1 MKASRLLSILMIL
14 QARKHRTAD
23 QLAEEL
29 EVSVRTIHRD
39 VDELSAAGVPIYAER
54 GRQGGFRLVDGY
66 QTRLTGLDA
75 DEASAL
81 MLSGIGT
88 ALDDLGLKNALSQ
101 TERKLM
107 AALPESTRTKAA
119 MVADRFHLD
128 PLAWYRQKE
137 VTPFVTQIAKAVWAD
152 QRISI
157 SYDSWK
163 GRVQRDL
170 DPIAIVLKAGIW
182 YLIGRAET
190 VRVYRISNVKA
201 LTLIGE
207 TFNRPSDF
215 DVGAFW
221 GEWRRKFETQ
231 IRSGRALIRVTER
244 GMSLL
249 INMGLNPIEIKP
261 VKNQLHMS
269 DVELAVEDKTSA
281 VREILSLGA
290 EAEVI
295 EPAALRSAVQ
305 DEIFRLEKKYS
316 SVFKKGRE
324 LNSSSIPRLSDG
336 ES

>member
-1 MKASRLLSILMIL
+1 MKASRLLSILMTL
-14 QARKHRTAD
+14 QARKQRTAE

-54 GRQGGFRLVDGY
+54 GRQGGFRLLDGY

-88 ALDDLGLKNALSQ
+88 ALDDLGLKDALSQ
-101 TERKLM
+101 TERKLL
-107 AALPESTRTKAA
+107 AALPEPTRAKAA

-128 PLAWYRQKE
+128 PLGWYRQKE
-137 VTPFVTQIAKAVWAD
+137 ATPFVTEIAKAVWAD

-157 SYDSWK
+157 TYESWK

-170 DPIAIVLKAGIW
+170 DPIAIVLKAGVW
-182 YLIGRAET
+182 YLIGRVRT
-190 VRVYRISNVKA
+190 MRVYRIANVKE
-201 LTLIGE
+201 LILLGE
-207 TFNRPSDF
+207 RFNRPSDF

-221 GEWRRKFETQ
+221 SDWRQKFEKR
-231 IRSGRALIRVTER
+231 IRSNRAVIRVTSR
-244 GMSLL
+244 GMKLL
-249 INMGLNPIEIKP
+249 VNMGLSPREITP
-261 VKNQLHMS
+261 VKNQSDVS
-269 DVELAVEDKTSA
+269 DVELAVEDEASA

-295 EPAALRSAVQ
+295 EPAALRKAVQ
-305 DEIFRLEKKYS
+305 IEIAKLIK
-316 SVFKKGRE
+316 
-324 LNSSSIPRLSDG
+324 NIPNKS
-336 ES
+336 

>member
-29 EVSVRTIHRD
+29 EVSPRTIHRD

-54 GRQGGFRLVDGY
+54 GRQGGFRLLDGY

-88 ALDDLGLKNALSQ
+88 ALDDLGLKDALSQ

-107 AALPESTRTKAA
+107 AALPEPSRAKAA
-119 MVADRFHLD
+119 LVAQRFHLD
-128 PLAWYRQKE
+128 PLGWYRQKE

-157 SYDSWK
+157 AYDSWK
-163 GRVQRDL
+163 GPVQRDL
-170 DPIAIVLKAGIW
+170 DPIAIVLKAGLW

-190 VRVYRISNVKA
+190 LRVYRIANVRE
-201 LTLIGE
+201 LNLRGE
-207 TFNRPSDF
+207 AFNRPADF
-215 DVGAFW
+215 DVSGFW
-221 GEWRRKFETQ
+221 ADWTQKFETR
-231 IRSGRALIRVTER
+231 IRSGRARLRVTSR
-244 GMSLL
+244 GLNLL
-249 INMGLNPIEIKP
+249 TNMGLTPIEISPIKDRP
-261 VKNQLHMS
+261 ELSN
-269 DVELAVEDKTSA
+269 VELAVEDETSA

-290 EAEVI
+290 EVEVI
-295 EPAALRSAVQ
+295 GPAALRSAVQ
-305 DEIFRLEKKYS
+305 SEISRLAKKYAT
-316 SVFKKGRE
+316 
-324 LNSSSIPRLSDG
+324 
-336 ES
+336 

>member
-29 EVSVRTIHRD
+29 EVSARTIHRD

-54 GRQGGFRLVDGY
+54 GRQGGFRLLDGY

-88 ALDDLGLKNALSQ
+88 ALDDLGLKEAMSQ

-107 AALPESTRTKAA
+107 AALPEPLRVKAA
-119 MVADRFHLD
+119 VVATRFHLD
-128 PLAWYRQKE
+128 PLGWYRQKD
-137 VTPFVTQIAKAVWAD
+137 VTPFVRQIAKAVWAD

-157 SYDSWK
+157 SYEGWK
-163 GRVQRDL
+163 GRVKRDL

-190 VRVYRISNVKA
+190 IRVYRIANVRD
-201 LTLIGE
+201 LNLSGE

-215 DVGAFW
+215 DVSGFW
-221 GEWRRKFETQ
+221 ADWTQKFETR
-231 IRSGRALIRVTER
+231 IRSNRARLRVTER
-244 GMSLL
+244 GLRLL
-249 INMGLNPIEIKP
+249 TNMGLNLIEISP
-261 VKNQLHMS
+261 VKDRPDFS
-269 DVELAVEDKTSA
+269 DIVLAVEDETSA

-295 EPAALRSAVQ
+295 DPPTLRNAVQ
-305 DEIFRLEKKYS
+305 SEISKLMKIYP
-316 SVFKKGRE
+316 
-324 LNSSSIPRLSDG
+324 N
-336 ES
+336 

>member
-14 QARKHRTAD
+14 QARKQRTAD

-39 VDELSAAGVPIYAER
+39 VDELSYAGVPIYAER
-54 GRQGGFRLVDGY
+54 GRQGGFRLLDGY

-88 ALDDLGLKNALSQ
+88 ALDDLGLKDALSQ
-101 TERKLM
+101 TERKLL
-107 AALPESTRTKAA
+107 AALPEPTRAKAA

-128 PLAWYRQKE
+128 PLGWYRQKE
-137 VTPFVTQIAKAVWAD
+137 GTPFVVQIAKAVWAD

-157 SYDSWK
+157 SYDGWK

-170 DPIAIVLKAGIW
+170 DPIAIVLKAGVW

-190 VRVYRISNVKA
+190 YRVYRIANVKA
-201 LTLIGE
+201 LILLGE
-207 TFNRPSDF
+207 KFNRPGDF
-215 DVGAFW
+215 DVGVFW
-221 GEWRRKFETQ
+221 GDWKQKFETR
-231 IRSGRALIRVTER
+231 IRSGRARLRVTSR
-244 GMSLL
+244 GLRLL
-249 INMGLNPIEIKP
+249 TNMGLSPIEILP
-261 VKNQLHMS
+261 VKGRPDVS
-269 DVELAVEDKTSA
+269 DVELAVEEETSA
-281 VREILSLGA
+281 VREVLSLGA

-305 DEIFRLEKKYS
+305 SEISKLIKKYPP
-316 SVFKKGRE
+316 K
-324 LNSSSIPRLSDG
+324 P
-336 ES
+336 

>member
-54 GRQGGFRLVDGY
+54 GRQGGFRLLDGY

-88 ALDDLGLKNALSQ
+88 ALDDLGLKDALTQS
-101 TERKLM
+101 ERKLL
-107 AALPESTRTKAA
+107 AALPEPTRAKAA

-152 QRISI
+152 QRISL
-157 SYDSWK
+157 SYESWK
-163 GRVQRDL
+163 GRVQREL

-190 VRVYRISNVKA
+190 VRVYRIANVKT
-201 LTLIGE
+201 LTLLGE
-207 TFNRPSDF
+207 TFNRPGDF

-221 GEWRRKFETQ
+221 GDWRRKFETR
-231 IRSGRALIRVTER
+231 IRSERALVRVTER
-244 GMSLL
+244 GMRLL
-249 INMGLNPIEIKP
+249 TNIGLKPIEITP
-261 VKNQLHMS
+261 VKDQSGLS
-269 DVELAVEDKTSA
+269 DVELAVEGETSA

-305 DEIFRLEKKYS
+305 NEIARLAKNYS
-316 SVFKKGRE
+316 S
-324 LNSSSIPRLSDG
+324 
-336 ES
+336 

>member
-14 QARKHRTAD
+14 QARKQRTAD

-54 GRQGGFRLVDGY
+54 GRQGGFRLLDGY

-88 ALDDLGLKNALSQ
+88 ALDDLGLKDALSQ

-107 AALPESTRTKAA
+107 AALPEPSRTKAA
-119 MVADRFHLD
+119 LVARRFHLD
-128 PLAWYRQKE
+128 PLGWYRQKE

-152 QRISI
+152 QKISI

-170 DPIAIVLKAGIW
+170 DPIAIVLKAGVW

-190 VRVYRISNVKA
+190 LRVYRIANVRE
-201 LTLIGE
+201 LNLRGG
-207 TFNRPSDF
+207 TFNRPADF
-215 DVGAFW
+215 DVSGFW
-221 GEWRRKFETQ
+221 AEWTQKFETR
-231 IRSGRALIRVTER
+231 IRSGRARLRVTSR
-244 GMSLL
+244 GLRLL
-249 INMGLNPIEIKP
+249 TNMGLSPIEILP
-261 VKNQLHMS
+261 VKDRPELS
-269 DVELAVEDKTSA
+269 DVELAVEDESSA

-295 EPAALRSAVQ
+295 DPAALRSAVQ
-305 DEIFRLEKKYS
+305 SEISRLAKKYAT
-316 SVFKKGRE
+316 
-324 LNSSSIPRLSDG
+324 
-336 ES
+336 

>member
-54 GRQGGFRLVDGY
+54 GRQGGFRLLDGY

-88 ALDDLGLKNALSQ
+88 ALDDLGLKDALSQ

-107 AALPESTRTKAA
+107 AALPEPTRTKAA

-128 PLAWYRQKE
+128 PLGWYRQKE
-137 VTPFVTQIAKAVWAD
+137 VTPFVTQIANAVWAD
-152 QRISI
+152 QRILI

-163 GRVQRDL
+163 GRVRRDL
-170 DPIAIVLKAGIW
+170 DPIAIVLKAGVW
-182 YLIGRAET
+182 YLIGRAKT
-190 VRVYRISNVKA
+190 IRVYRVANIKD
-201 LTLIGE
+201 LKLLGGK
-207 TFNRPSDF
+207 FNRPTGFNVGGFWSD
-215 DVGAFW
+215 W
-221 GEWRRKFETQ
+221 TQEFETRV
-231 IRSGRALIRVTER
+231 RSDRARIRVTSR
-244 GMSLL
+244 GMKLL
-249 INMGLNPIEIKP
+249 TNMGLNPIEITR
-261 VKNQLHMS
+261 VKGQSDMS
-269 DVELAVEDKTSA
+269 DVELAVEEETSA

-290 EAEVI
+290 EVEVI
-295 EPAALRSAVQ
+295 EPATLRKAVQ
-305 DEIFRLEKKYS
+305 SEISKLVQKY
-316 SVFKKGRE
+316 
-324 LNSSSIPRLSDG
+324 PT
-336 ES
+336 

>member
-14 QARKHRTAD
+14 QARKQRTAD

-29 EVSVRTIHRD
+29 EVSSRTIHRD

-54 GRQGGFRLVDGY
+54 GREGGFRLLEGY

-88 ALDDLGLKNALSQ
+88 ALDDLGLKDTLSQ

-107 AALPESTRTKAA
+107 AALPEPTRAKAA

-128 PLAWYRQKE
+128 PLGWYRQKD
-137 VTPFVTQIAKAVWAD
+137 VTPFVNQIAKAVWAD

-157 SYDSWK
+157 SYDGWK
-163 GRVQRDL
+163 GRVVRDL

-190 VRVYRISNVKA
+190 IRVYRIANVK
-201 LTLIGE
+201 TLSLLGE
-207 TFNRPSDF
+207 TFNRPRDF
-215 DVGAFW
+215 DVGVFW
-221 GEWRRKFETQ
+221 AEWKHNFETR
-231 IRSGRALIRVTER
+231 IRSSRARLRVTSR
-244 GMSLL
+244 GLRLL
-249 INMGLNPIEIKP
+249 TNMGLSPVEIRV
-261 VKNQLHMS
+261 VKGQPDLS
-269 DVELAVEDKTSA
+269 DIDLDVEEESSA

-290 EAEVI
+290 EVEVI
-295 EPAALRSAVQ
+295 GPAALRKAVQ
-305 DEIFRLEKKYS
+305 SEISRISKNYANKS
-316 SVFKKGRE
+316 
-324 LNSSSIPRLSDG
+324 
-336 ES
+336 

>member
-1 MKASRLLSILMIL
+1 MIL

-54 GRQGGFRLVDGY
+54 GRQGGFRLLEGY

-88 ALDDLGLKNALSQ
+88 ALDDLGLKDALSQ

-107 AALPESTRTKAA
+107 AALPEPIRAKAA
-119 MVADRFHLD
+119 RVADRFHLD
-128 PLAWYRQKE
+128 PLGWYRQKD

-157 SYDSWK
+157 SYEGWK

-170 DPIAIVLKAGIW
+170 DPIAIVLKAGVW
-182 YLIGRAET
+182 YLIGRAGT
-190 VRVYRISNVKA
+190 MRVYRIANVK
-201 LTLIGE
+201 TLSLLGG
-207 TFNRPSDF
+207 TFNRPAEF
-215 DVGAFW
+215 DVSEFW
-221 GEWRRKFETQ
+221 TDWTQDFERR
-231 IRSGRALIRVTER
+231 IRPDRARLRVTSKGLNR
-244 GMSLL
+244 LT
-249 INMGLNPIEIKP
+249 NMGLSLRELIP
-261 VKNQLHMS
+261 VENRLDLT
-269 DVELAVEDKTSA
+269 DVTLAVEDESSA

-295 EPAALRSAVQ
+295 APVALRKAVKN
-305 DEIFRLEKKYS
+305 EISKLTENYAAQ
-316 SVFKKGRE
+316 
-324 LNSSSIPRLSDG
+324 P
-336 ES
+336 